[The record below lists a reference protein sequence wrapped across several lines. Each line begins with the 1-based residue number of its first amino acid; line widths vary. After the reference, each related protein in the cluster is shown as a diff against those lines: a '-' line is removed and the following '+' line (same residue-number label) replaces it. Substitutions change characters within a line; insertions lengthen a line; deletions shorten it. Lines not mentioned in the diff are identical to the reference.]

1 MNQAACHTTP
11 NSCMTPLTGTTTIES
26 LAQPAVQ
33 SRNWLYRMFQARL
46 RSQPID
52 PWSTAV
58 SQVEHLDA
66 HILRDIGAPRW
77 VMQEVA
83 RRNERSGAIISPR
96 CW

>member
-1 MNQAACHTTP
+1 MNQAAGRTTS
-11 NSCMTPLTGTTTIES
+11 NSCMPQAASRAAMEPLARPTFQTRS
-26 LAQPAVQ
+26 
-33 SRNWLYRMFQARL
+33 WLYRIFQGRL
-46 RSQPID
+46 HKGSAD

-77 VMQEVA
+77 VVQEVA

-96 CW
+96 WW